1 MTIAGEAKPLLDVRH
16 LHQVFPAAR
25 GSFGDSAQ
33 TIKAVNDVSLTIKPG
48 EVVGLVGESGSGK
61 TTLGRSILRL
71 IEPTSGSVRFDGV
84 DILRLP
90 AREMRGLRKDM
101 QIVFQDP
108 YASLNPRMT
117 VAAILGQALN
127 LHGLAPG
134 AQREPRIV
142 DLLQRVGLSAAQ
154 MRRYPHEFSGGQRQ
168 RIAIARALAVR
179 PRLLVADEP
188 VSALD
193 VSIQAQVLNL
203 LQDLQRELGLALLF
217 IAHDLGVVEY
227 LSDRV
232 IVLYLGRIM
241 EVARTQDLYANP
253 RHPYTQALLAAIPQ
267 PDPTRRG
274 RPAPLQGDQPSPL
287 APPSGCVFR
296 TRCPIATAECAAVV
310 PPLER
315 HAPDHYKACIR
326 I

>member
-1 MTIAGEAKPLLDVRH
+1 MSVGGEHVPLLDVRH
-16 LHQVFPAAR
+16 LRQEFPVGRRGFGRAAK
-25 GSFGDSAQ
+25 
-33 TIKAVNDVSLTIKPG
+33 TVKAVDDVSLTIRAG

-61 TTLGRSILRL
+61 TSLGRAILRL
-71 IEPTSGSVRFDGV
+71 IEPTSGQVFFDGI
-84 DILRLP
+84 DITRLP
-90 AREMRGLRKDM
+90 ARAMRGLRKHM

-117 VAAILGQALN
+117 VGAILAQALN

-134 AQREPRIV
+134 AEREPRII

-168 RIAIARALAVR
+168 RIGIARALAVR

-193 VSIQAQVLNL
+193 VSIQAQVLNV

-241 EVARTQDLYANP
+241 EVAPARDLYANP

-267 PDPTRRG
+267 PDPSRRG

-296 TRCPIATAECAAVV
+296 TRCPIATAECAVVV

-315 HAPDHYKACIR
+315 HAPEHYKACIR
-326 I
+326 Q